1 MAQLDMFDMLY
12 EDYKFPTDRPVRL
25 FEAFAGIGCQKQG
38 FDRAGIEAEVVGISE
53 IDKHALTAYEAIHGH
68 APNLGSITDI
78 TGDMMPDNI
87 DVFTY
92 SFPCTDL
99 SKAGQRKGMSCS
111 TQSGLVYEVMRLL
124 EEMQSLDKL
133 PQVLIMENVVD
144 LIQARFVDQFNEDIQ
159 IPLEKMG
166 YTNYVFTMNAKDYG
180 VPQNRDRVFMVSIL
194 GKYNY
199 TKPRPFPLKKK
210 LKDCLEDE
218 VDESYYLSD
227 KQIKQITNWKS
238 YQNPIEDAK
247 YEDSDYVQT
256 ITAKSNTSM
265 NASMLL
271 LKEKTKR
278 GYREAFEGDGVYINR
293 PHQKR
298 GVVQDGMTPTIKAN
312 CSDIGVVVPDDRPV
326 IVKGKSDKETLCNTL
341 IANDLV
347 EEGDMIRHSYTKNRM
362 NDSTRK
368 ENENGISA
376 TLTTRPD
383 TLGVVVND
391 DKDKPKCL
399 NSKVDGKQPS
409 LQDRVYDSN
418 YVSTA
423 VTTSYH
429 PNYTDKNLRIRK
441 LTPRETGRLMGMSE
455 DAIDRQLAVVSNSQ
469 AYKQHGNGIVVDVF
483 AHIVAQMKGD

>member
-1 MAQLDMFDMLY
+1 MAQLDLFDVLY
-12 EDYKFPTDRPVRL
+12 EDYKFPKDRPVRL

-38 FDRAGIEAEVVGISE
+38 FDRAGIETEVVGISE

-78 TGDMMPDNI
+78 TGDMMPKNI

-99 SKAGQRKGMSCS
+99 SKAGQRKGMTCS

-124 EEMQSLDKL
+124 EEMHELDNL

-199 TKPRPFPLKKK
+199 TKPRPIPLKKK

-247 YEDSDYVQT
+247 YEDSEYVQT

-298 GVVQDGMTPTIKAN
+298 GVVQKDMTPTIKAN
-312 CSDIGVVVPDDRPV
+312 CSDIGVVVNDVRPAEQRSDEGLRFFKDDIIGTLRTKDSGGDKRV
-326 IVKGKSDKETLCNTL
+326 IEYQKE
-341 IANDLV
+341 
-347 EEGDMIRHSYTKNRM
+347 
-362 NDSTRK
+362 
-368 ENENGISA
+368 
-376 TLTTRPD
+376 
-383 TLGVVVND
+383 
-391 DKDKPKCL
+391 
-399 NSKVDGKQPS
+399 
-409 LQDRVYDSN
+409 
-418 YVSTA
+418 
-423 VTTSYH
+423 
-429 PNYTDKNLRIRK
+429 LRIRK